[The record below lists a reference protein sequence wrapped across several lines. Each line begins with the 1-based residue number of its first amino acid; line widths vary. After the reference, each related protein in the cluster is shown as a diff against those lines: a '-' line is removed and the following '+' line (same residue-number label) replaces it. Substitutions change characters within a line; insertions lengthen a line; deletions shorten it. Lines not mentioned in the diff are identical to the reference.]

1 MTIVQKMREKA
12 KLSQI
17 ELSRRSGVKQSVI
30 SDIENGHTKSPR
42 VETMMALGNVLGFDW
57 RDFYAHS
64 ESCRDEKAV

>member
-30 SDIENGHTKSPR
+30 SDIFQKMEAAKRTIQECVYELNQLCSIHIQNEDTVS
-42 VETMMALGNVLGFDW
+42 GN
-57 RDFYAHS
+57 
-64 ESCRDEKAV
+64 

>member
-42 VETMMALGNVLGFDW
+42 VETMMALGKVLGFDW
-57 RDFYAHS
+57 REFYLPSAD
-64 ESCRDEKAV
+64 ENEKAV

>member
-57 RDFYAHS
+57 REFYIRSAK
-64 ESCRDEKAV
+64 EDEKAV